1 MLAVAKQQHEPQRF
15 LFVFLKTSLPK
26 DNKGDE
32 EFRFLNGLGGALTPV
47 MTLDKPLNE
56 LTNFE
61 DLVTESELMKKEW
74 QLVSIAVMSGKNGVM
89 PTSDESLKSLEM
101 MMKTVETGGNLSKFM
116 TFDKTGN
123 PVMFN

>member
-1 MLAVAKQQHEPQRF
+1 MLTVAKQQPDPQRF

-61 DLVTESELMKKEW
+61 DLVAESELMKKEW

-89 PTSDESLKSLEM
+89 PTSEEALKSLEM

-116 TFDKTGN
+116 TFDREGH
-123 PVMFN
+123 PVVFN